1 MNKIGRI
8 GEKIAVK
15 YLKKHGY
22 KIIERNFKLKCGEI
36 DIVAKEG
43 EYICFIEVK
52 TRTSNSFAEPYEA
65 VDYKKQK
72 KLYRLAEIWLS
83 MHKLHNALCRFDIV
97 SILLNKNCAIC
108 EIKLIK
114 DAFWLDNV

>member
-1 MNKIGRI
+1 MNKIGHT

-36 DIVAKEG
+36 DIVAKQG
-43 EYICFIEVK
+43 ECICFIEVK

-97 SILLNKNCAIC
+97 SVLLKENCVIC

-114 DAFWLDNV
+114 DAFWL